1 MNYRIT
7 KGDCEITKN
16 VLTQLSIEVYKK
28 LEKER
33 QGNKYEEHCPSYTI
47 YNSLLDVLCY
57 VVEYKNRTLTKE

>member
-16 VLTQLSIEVYKK
+16 VLTQLSIEACKK
-28 LEKER
+28 LEQER
-33 QGNKYEEHCPSYTI
+33 RRNRYEEHCPSYSI

-57 VVEYKNRTLTKE
+57 VEEHKKKNLTK